1 MQRGALPAT
10 LEGTAQGFAIH
21 RHHTAQFQSVGLG
34 EACHEPAECG
44 LERLRVQQAEDPAES
59 IVAGHPVLQLQDQPQ
74 QPFLGL
80 PKRGHVRGA
89 LGATQCRRK
98 SNEQNLQ
105 QLVPCVVRP
114 GVRQP
119 SKSLLEFLHP
129 TPPVLGESTS
139 ESILCEPAIASSNPY
154 AIPLRRRGAGGA

>member
-1 MQRGALPAT
+1 
-10 LEGTAQGFAIH
+10 
-21 RHHTAQFQSVGLG
+21 
-34 EACHEPAECG
+34 G

-154 AIPLRRRGAGGA
+154 AIPLPTRGTGADRVRGAFSRQQRQPTSSHLAHLLTSRRRCAAWWRDRS